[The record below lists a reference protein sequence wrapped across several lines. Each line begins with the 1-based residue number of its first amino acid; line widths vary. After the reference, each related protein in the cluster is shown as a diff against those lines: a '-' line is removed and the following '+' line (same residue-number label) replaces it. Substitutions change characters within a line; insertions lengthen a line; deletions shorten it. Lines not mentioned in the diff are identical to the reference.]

1 MKRHLGRISLLLA
14 VACWLVYVVSLAVG
28 GLDPAPELA
37 SHLQNAILISL
48 LLGLISGCLAM
59 IALTIGPQ
67 RLSAA
72 IALALALLYTSVFT
86 GAGFLVISWFL
97 R

>member
-1 MKRHLGRISLLLA
+1 
-14 VACWLVYVVSLAVG
+14 
-28 GLDPAPELA
+28 
-37 SHLQNAILISL
+37 
-48 LLGLISGCLAM
+48 LISGCLAM
-59 IALTIGPQ
+59 IALKIGPQ